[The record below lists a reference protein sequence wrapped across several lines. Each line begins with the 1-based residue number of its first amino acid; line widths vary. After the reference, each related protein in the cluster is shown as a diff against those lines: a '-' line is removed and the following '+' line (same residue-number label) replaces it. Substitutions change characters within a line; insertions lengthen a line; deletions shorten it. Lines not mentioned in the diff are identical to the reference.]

1 MKLLIATHSLAGLAG
16 APLHTFD
23 LCRGFRRAGH
33 DVSTFAFYT
42 GIVAD
47 ELKEEGFPL
56 FSLQNYSTLDK
67 EKESF
72 DLVYL
77 HHATCEALL
86 GLMFAGL
93 VPIVRGYIG
102 IYSRNGSPVNG
113 NFSSAATL
121 LSEEARDTFFS
132 IGHHDTS
139 LRTMIARNVYDD
151 QQLDPGAASRRN
163 TFDKPN
169 FVIVSNHVPLE
180 LASLLET
187 AMKKGLCRFT
197 HFGHPNNSTPITPG
211 LLAPFD
217 AVITIGRT
225 VLLAVAMGK
234 PVYLC
239 DIRGAD
245 GWLVRSNYHGSQRH
259 NFSGRFLANKD
270 WGLIQR
276 QLLDASQWPSDE
288 DVTWLSEQV
297 ERDHALSRRVTELEE
312 FFADIIEKA
321 PPPVPV
327 PDGYRPVFNLI
338 NEKEQGEK
346 SVPGQRSRRRELAE
360 TLKAAEGKLER
371 KSERVRQ
378 LERRLQRQREQNRQ
392 LGSQL
397 EGRRGFGTTS
407 LFETLRYVWNK
418 VFGRR

>member
-33 DVSTFAFYT
+33 DVSAFTLYT
-42 GIVAD
+42 GKVAD
-47 ELKEEGFPL
+47 ELEKEGFPL
-56 FSLQNYSTLDK
+56 FSLQNYSALDK
-67 EKESF
+67 QKESF

-102 IYSRNGSPVNG
+102 IYSRNGSSVNG
-113 NFSSAATL
+113 NFSSAATF
-121 LSEEARDTFFS
+121 LSEEARDAFFG
-132 IGHHDTS
+132 IFRHDTN

-151 QQLDPGAASRRN
+151 QQLDPGVASKGT

-169 FVIVSNHVPLE
+169 LVIVSNHVPPE

-187 AMKKGLCRFT
+187 AAKRGLCRFT
-197 HFGHPNNSTPITPG
+197 HFGHPHNSTPITPE
-211 LLAPFD
+211 LLTPFD
-217 AVITIGRT
+217 AVVTIGRT
-225 VLLAVAMGK
+225 VLLAAALGK

-259 NFSGRFLANKD
+259 NFSGRFLAIDD
-270 WGLIQR
+270 WDLIQR
-276 QLLDASQWPSDE
+276 HLLDTSQWPSDE
-288 DVTWLSEQV
+288 DITWLSEQV
-297 ERDHALSRRVTELEE
+297 ERDHALSRRVTELEG
-312 FFADIIEKA
+312 FFTDVIEKA

-327 PDGYRPVFNLI
+327 PDGYGPVFNLI
-338 NEKEQGEK
+338 NEKEQDSGIE
-346 SVPGQRSRRRELAE
+346 PGRRRRRQEAINKLKVAEAELEAKDARIRE
-360 TLKAAEGKLER
+360 LEDQLRERATPQTRGFKMDGLSKAAVYFRDRL
-371 KSERVRQ
+371 
-378 LERRLQRQREQNRQ
+378 LRR
-392 LGSQL
+392 
-397 EGRRGFGTTS
+397 
-407 LFETLRYVWNK
+407 
-418 VFGRR
+418 